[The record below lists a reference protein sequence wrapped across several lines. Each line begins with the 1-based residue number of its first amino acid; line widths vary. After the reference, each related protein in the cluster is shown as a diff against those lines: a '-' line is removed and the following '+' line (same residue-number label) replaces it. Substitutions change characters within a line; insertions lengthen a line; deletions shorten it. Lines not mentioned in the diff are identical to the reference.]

1 MKKILCCLS
10 ILILIVCVSGCSIGG
25 GSNDGPGDDF
35 NLNVEDPSTLSGDVK
50 IALPSSGGK
59 REILTTVIEEYEK
72 ARPNVNVEVE
82 WKTSDDF
89 YLSYQIDVS
98 TGLVYPDAA
107 FIDHV
112 YIQSLASLD
121 LIYPVDGAIKD
132 VEDLYIENLTAATM
146 LDGKNYGFPMSAN
159 TMALFYNKDI
169 LGDLPVPT
177 TYEEFLTVGQ
187 QIYDNEAKKPADQRN
202 SVFSLSTGADY
213 KNFGALLFTSWVGR
227 LGGSLL
233 SDDLKTS
240 KLDSQ
245 EVIEVLGMWKDLCER
260 GWANPALSN
269 EGLFYLG
276 KVAFLEM
283 GCWVVPQLF
292 GEDANGNYGVAPVF
306 KLTENGE
313 ASSALGLYSLCITK
327 QSDENRMRLAAD
339 LCKYIS
345 TNTQVQVAY
354 AKDSKCL
361 PVTKE
366 AANDEYFQTP
376 VWKVFIDSL
385 PTAARRP
392 GSPEW
397 PTIQDSVGNMFM
409 KVVLGRETKENA
421 AAKADSEIQTRLDE
435 YYG

>member
-1 MKKILCCLS
+1 MRKILCCLS
-10 ILILIVCVSGCSIGG
+10 ILMMIMFVTGCGG
-25 GSNDGPGDDF
+25 GNTGTGPSDDF
-35 NLNVEDPSTLSGDVK
+35 NLNVEDPSTLAGDVK

-59 REILTTVIEEYEK
+59 REILTAVIEEYEK
-72 ARPNVNVEVE
+72 SRPNVNVEVE

-121 LIYPVDGAIKD
+121 LIYPVDDVIKN
-132 VEDLYIENLTAATM
+132 VENLYIDNLTKATM

-177 TYEEFLTVGQ
+177 TYEEFLEVGQ
-187 QIYDNEAKKPADQRN
+187 QIYDKEALKPVDEQN

-213 KNFGALLFTSWVGR
+213 KNFGALLFTSWVAR
-227 LGGSLL
+227 LKGTLL

-240 KLDSQ
+240 KLDSD
-245 EVIEVLGMWKDLCER
+245 EVVEVLGMWKDLCDK

-283 GCWVVPQLF
+283 GCWMVPQLF
-292 GEDANGNYGVAPVF
+292 SEDANANYGVAPVF
-306 KLTENGE
+306 KLTEDGE
-313 ASSALGLYSLCITK
+313 ANSALGLYSLCITK
-327 QSDENRMRLAAD
+327 QNDENRMRLAAD
-339 LCKYIS
+339 LCKFIS
-345 TNTQVQVAY
+345 TNTDVQVSY

-366 AANDEYFQTP
+366 AAKDEYFQDP
-376 VWKVFIDSL
+376 VWKVFIEAL
-385 PTAARRP
+385 PTAACRP

-409 KVVLGRETKENA
+409 KVVLGRETKESA
-421 AAKADSEIQTRLDE
+421 SKKADDEIQKKLDE